1 MFDTEDDLASWS
13 EIACSLP
20 PDPTINTVPFSMGVA
35 LNGSI

>member
-1 MFDTEDDLASWS
+1 MSDTEADLASWS

-35 LNGSI
+35 LIGSI